1 MSLFGKEKPKKIAV
15 KILIIMQSEKYE
27 KQRFEFDIPEGGK
40 WSIDTI
46 TDHLTLFDSDGDV
59 VTKFAPKPAFLFG
72 TKLYIK
78 SQNRVSGAKSGKA
91 VLYYDIAHIQ
101 VRFLSHPRFMGV

>member
-59 VTKFAPKPAFLFG
+59 VTKFAPQAGFSVRHEIVYKKPE
-72 TKLYIK
+72 
-78 SQNRVSGAKSGKA
+78 
-91 VLYYDIAHIQ
+91 
-101 VRFLSHPRFMGV
+101 